1 MYRQRCAEPAC
12 RCVCRQVGFIM
23 FYVRSPT
30 EGGQEAINEALSVL
44 WQLVPSVQGINFKD
58 LKQTLRKE
66 QCDVRARHQSV
77 KIPKI
82 LFGSTAVS

>member
-1 MYRQRCAEPAC
+1 MIIDAVGQWMNMYMYRQRCAEPAC
-12 RCVCRQVGFIM
+12 AAVLDYQVGFIM

-66 QCDVRARHQSV
+66 QCDVRARHQ
-77 KIPKI
+77 
-82 LFGSTAVS
+82 

>member
-1 MYRQRCAEPAC
+1 
-12 RCVCRQVGFIM
+12 M

-66 QCDVRARHQSV
+66 QCDVRAHHHSAV
-77 KIPKI
+77 HVITLFEITKIT
-82 LFGSTAVS
+82 LFGNIAMS